1 MHCNPNTTCPNSSSI
16 RLNPMRQYP
25 FWLLLLLA
33 PTILVPVGTL
43 VFFLFGNV
51 TLWPESDSTVL
62 NIMQYI
68 LIQLF
73 WIGPIISFFVSLFFW
88 GWARQRASIF
98 AAIGGLFLTA
108 GSILVLALQ

>member
-1 MHCNPNTTCPNSSSI
+1 MHCTPNTACPNSSSI

-73 WIGPIISFFVSLFFW
+73 WVGPIISFFVSLFFW
-88 GWARQRASIF
+88 GWARQRSSIF
-98 AAIGGLFLTA
+98 AAICGLLLTA

>member
-1 MHCNPNTTCPNSSSI
+1 
-16 RLNPMRQYP
+16 MRQYP

-62 NIMQYI
+62 N

-73 WIGPIISFFVSLFFW
+73 WVGPIISFFVSLFFW
-88 GWARQRASIF
+88 GWARQRSSIF
-98 AAIGGLFLTA
+98 AAICGLLLTA

>member
-1 MHCNPNTTCPNSSSI
+1 MPQLLFNTTQPHASI
-16 RLNPMRQYP
+16 S
-25 FWLLLLLA
+25 LLA
-33 PTILVPVGTL
+33 PSPPRTL

-73 WIGPIISFFVSLFFW
+73 WVGPIISFFVSLFFW
-88 GWARQRASIF
+88 GWARQRSSIF
-98 AAIGGLFLTA
+98 AAICGLLLTA